1 MKKQSFILHFLLFFA
16 VFLYCF
22 IPPIFAYQKAEPNFF
37 PDYSYLAFLLS
48 LLWSAVCL
56 SAVYNQKY
64 GNSSFSSTGIRH
76 FVVFASIKFQIKFR
90 KCIKHYKQGILTLLL
105 LFASGFITHFF
116 TKTEKVLIPQKTPLE
131 WILFF
136 ALTCFFASAEE
147 VLYRYYLPRTL
158 KFFLNGIYRNNE
170 AKSKTFLIETGEFF
184 AVLLFALAH
193 RYLGITAI
201 IHAFIS
207 GALLRWNIKKT
218 DTLISVCLIHSL
230 YNCLIFAFYLL

>member
-22 IPPIFAYQKAEPNFF
+22 MPAVIAHSETVNSF
-37 PDYSYLAFLLS
+37 PDYSLTVLALA
-48 LLWSAVCL
+48 LLWSGT
-56 SAVYNQKY
+56 SIFAVYNQKH

-76 FVVFASIKFQIKFR
+76 FAVFASIKFQIKFR
-90 KCIKHYKQGILTLLL
+90 KCIKHYKSGILTLLL
-105 LFASGFITHFF
+105 IFASGFLTSIISH
-116 TKTEKVLIPQKTPLE
+116 KPEPVIPQKTLTG
-131 WILFF
+131 WIVFF
-136 ALTCFFASAEE
+136 LITCIFASTEE
-147 VLYRYYLPRTL
+147 VLYRYYLPQTL
-158 KFFLNGIYRNNE
+158 KFFIDGFYQNNDTK
-170 AKSKTFLIETGEFF
+170 AKRICIEIGEFF

-193 RYLGITAI
+193 RYLGIAAV

-218 DTLISVCLIHSL
+218 DTLVSVCLIHSL

>member
-22 IPPIFAYQKAEPNFF
+22 LPPLFTNNKTAGDSF

-64 GNSSFSSTGIRH
+64 GNSSFSSTGLKH
-76 FVVFASIKFQIKFR
+76 FMVFASVKFQIKFR
-90 KCIKHYKQGILTLLL
+90 KCIKHYKSGILTLLL
-105 LFASGFITHFF
+105 LFASALIINFF
-116 TKTEKVLIPQKTPLE
+116 TKPANPIIPQKTPFQ
-131 WILFF
+131 WVIFF
-136 ALTCFFASAEE
+136 FLTCFFASAEE

-158 KFFLNGIYRNNE
+158 KFFINGFYKDSE
-170 AKSKTFLIETGEFF
+170 AKSKRVLIEIGEFF

-193 RYLGITAI
+193 RYLGITSI

-218 DTLISVCLIHSL
+218 DTLVSVCLIHSL
-230 YNCLIFAFYLL
+230 YNCLVFGFYLL